1 MMEIIEMND
10 KELKDTRLK
19 EFEDLQRIKKASD
32 RDSEVEYQEKILKA
46 QLQALGTPTEEL
58 ELK

>member
-1 MMEIIEMND
+1 MEIIEMND